1 MKKGI
6 GELLVWLAAKH
17 TTAEISALDKQTFFA
32 GVLALYSEAFSYG
45 VEKRPINDCVLKHS
59 IFADIL
65 RRETVSIDEVL
76 FFVERFHLNLN
87 PETINLLSE
96 QFLHYRLLSDH
107 DIPDSVWQ
115 NACTMDD
122 DRNKYYRVDILWDYI
137 SQMKD
142 CIGKH
147 IFDIS
152 FKAANLVLVLP
163 HSNASEEGVFSI
175 VRKNKATFRASM
187 GFNIVVSILTVK
199 LANPNATKFKP
210 AKALLKSA
218 KSATWEYN
226 KRHSSSTSSTSS
238 STVAKNWT

>member
-1 MKKGI
+1 
-6 GELLVWLAAKH
+6 
-17 TTAEISALDKQTFFA
+17 
-32 GVLALYSEAFSYG
+32 
-45 VEKRPINDCVLKHS
+45 
-59 IFADIL
+59 
-65 RRETVSIDEVL
+65 
-76 FFVERFHLNLN
+76 
-87 PETINLLSE
+87 
-96 QFLHYRLLSDH
+96 
-107 DIPDSVWQ
+107 
-115 NACTMDD
+115 MDD

-210 AKALLKSA
+210 AKALSKSA

-226 KRHSSSTSSTSS
+226 KRHSSSTSSTSA
-238 STVAKNWT
+238 STVAKN